1 MSDFPFNYKIIDLV
15 MKHGKY
21 TPNDDRSMSKNSQH
35 PSGQAAI
42 ANHNTQVSS
51 DKKIISSNDDSK
63 E

>member
-1 MSDFPFNYKIIDLV
+1 

-21 TPNDDRSMSKNSQH
+21 TPNEDRSMSLNSQH

-42 ANHNTQVSS
+42 ANHNAQVSS
-51 DKKIISSNDDSK
+51 VKKADISSSNDSK